1 MNRKRTISI
10 KKYLTE
16 YLTSVIFDSDM
27 FPVYNLIMVAE
38 NMVESGNVLRA
49 DPGLFDWGVVT
60 SRPIHAHPSPC
71 SFTCLYKHEL
81 AHEQENA
88 CTRTQ
93 THKNLAI

>member
-49 DPGLFDWGVVT
+49 DPGLFDWGGGY
-60 SRPIHAHPSPC
+60 
-71 SFTCLYKHEL
+71 F
-81 AHEQENA
+81 
-88 CTRTQ
+88 
-93 THKNLAI
+93 